1 LIHGC
6 GRIPESAIVNFF
18 QVFSIGDAITPG
30 GDLGL
35 GPPVAQ
41 RILSLFGG
49 SITVKNLE
57 PSGIQMTVTLKPV

>member
-1 LIHGC
+1 
-6 GRIPESAIVNFF
+6 
-18 QVFSIGDAITPG
+18 
-30 GDLGL
+30 
-35 GPPVAQ
+35 VAQ